1 MKDSP
6 VMMIFLAL
14 LAVAGTLGGVWL
26 GRYLERDNEALK
38 WRREHALEAFTEVLR
53 ACAVVMDEADNIY
66 HLEPSAE
73 RVAQGKLLF
82 EKVAEMYRLSDR
94 VTLLGPREI
103 HASVDAL
110 TRYYGTD
117 IAARAQKAP
126 KPSDDEWRA
135 VRAGAAPLY
144 MKFMMQARNDLG
156 VHEPLYSIDEL
167 VNRLSKK

>member
-6 VMMIFLAL
+6 VMMILLAL

-38 WRREHALEAFTEVLR
+38 WRREHALAAYTEALR

-66 HLEPSAE
+66 HMEPSAE

-103 HASVDAL
+103 HATVDAL
-110 TRYYGTD
+110 THYYGTE

-126 KPSDDEWRA
+126 KPSDDEWKAIRMA
-135 VRAGAAPLY
+135 AAPLY
-144 MKFMMQARNDLG
+144 MNFLMQARNDLG
-156 VHEPLYSIDEL
+156 IHEPLYRIEEL
-167 VNRLSKK
+167 EKRLSKE